1 MDSYNK
7 IKMEDCEYGR
17 YFNSLEQ
24 FRYHPADDDADAD
37 DEEEL
42 KENPEYKYFIENL
55 KPDENGVSYSVE
67 LPVSSD
73 RSIVLRYEGTEE
85 ESFENVDRQ
94 RNFKSNSKGEKAKV
108 PGNSGGF
115 LGKARADVP
124 ETVMKSS
131 ETGDYGSK
139 KRSTDVAGQKR
150 KRDDMNG
157 LGEGAEANPISCKSS
172 GGSSKPMNCVVKDE
186 SEVKLPDS
194 FDKSGMNTELG
205 DEKGHTSKPHKND
218 ESCSEV
224 EIFTLDNMPL
234 LDGGYTPFVSS
245 NCYQLVAAEAFGDG
259 IRGSSPSQFREKLM
273 SLLKVPYN
281 RQEFDDLWLKV
292 TKRKPAQGVKES
304 RRGKMR
310 SYSTKPEG
318 KSYLDWHKELRI
330 KVEEYRDDPHKVLYL
345 LRGFFFWL
353 ENTAHEGAFQ
363 PWLDSLYL
371 KGL

>member
-1 MDSYNK
+1 
-7 IKMEDCEYGR
+7 MEDCEYGR

-24 FRYHPADDDADAD
+24 FRYHPDDDDADE
-37 DEEEL
+37 EEEL
-42 KENPEYKYFIENL
+42 KKNPEYTYFIENL

-67 LPVSSD
+67 LPVNSD
-73 RSIVLRYEGTEE
+73 ISIVLRYEGTEE
-85 ESFENVDRQ
+85 DSFENVDRQ
-94 RNFKSNSKGEKAKV
+94 RNFKSNSKREKAKV
-108 PGNSGGF
+108 PGNLGGF
-115 LGKARADVP
+115 PGKARADVP
-124 ETVMKSS
+124 KTVTKSL

-157 LGEGAEANPISCKSS
+157 LGEGAEANPVSCKSS

-186 SEVKLPDS
+186 SQVKLPDS

-205 DEKGHTSKPHKND
+205 DEKGHTSTPHKNA

-234 LDGGYTPFVSS
+234 LDGAFYVA
-245 NCYQLVAAEAFGDG
+245 NCFTILFWFYGACFREKKAAEVSGDG

-273 SLLKVPYN
+273 GLLKVPYN

-304 RRGKMR
+304 RREKMR
-310 SYSTKPEG
+310 SYSIKPEG
-318 KSYLDWHKELRI
+318 KSYLDWHKGLIEL
-330 KVEEYRDDPHKVLYL
+330 DDCFL
-345 LRGFFFWL
+345 L
-353 ENTAHEGAFQ
+353 
-363 PWLDSLYL
+363 
-371 KGL
+371 